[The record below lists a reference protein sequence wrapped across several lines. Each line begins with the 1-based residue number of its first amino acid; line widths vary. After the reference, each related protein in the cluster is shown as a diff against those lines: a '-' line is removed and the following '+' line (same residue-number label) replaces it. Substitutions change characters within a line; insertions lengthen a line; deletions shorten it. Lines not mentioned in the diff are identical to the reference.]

1 MAIKQGIIYCITN
14 KVNKKQ
20 YVGTTT
26 LPLNKVWKEHITN
39 NTHKDLY
46 NDINNLGT
54 SRFNISVLE
63 ETTTDRLDERKDY
76 YIDKLKSEYNNREV
90 AEKIIIKNRDKTKEW
105 VNNIKKSINK
115 KVASGEKWGFMCEEH
130 RGDGTH
136 MKQKIEGT
144 NIKTGEIKIW
154 NSISDAAL
162 DVAGD
167 KKRNGN
173 IVLAARNGW
182 EAYGYTWRKIG
193 KNLHKRKIY
202 GVHKSNGKKT
212 QIYDSISNAERTING
227 KRGGGIRKSLLY
239 PGKRTWKGYYWY
251 YAD

>member
-54 SRFNISVLE
+54 GRFNISVLE

-76 YIDKLKSEYNNREV
+76 YIDKLKSEYNIVPIPIE
-90 AEKIIIKNRDKTKEW
+90 IKNRDKTKEW

-144 NIKTGEIKIW
+144 NIKTGDVKIW

-182 EAYGYTWRKIG
+182 EAYVY
-193 KNLHKRKIY
+193 
-202 GVHKSNGKKT
+202 S
-212 QIYDSISNAERTING
+212 
-227 KRGGGIRKSLLY
+227 
-239 PGKRTWKGYYWY
+239 
-251 YAD
+251 